1 MLPPHIWAA
10 VFSQLEDP
18 FDRTALAV
26 VSKTTARIAADTYRQ
41 SVPSTVCQRPIQLRA
56 VAMEARQAFKHR
68 KAEVFV
74 DIDSAN
80 NLWGLAHLETLQV
93 LFAHMREYADDRQGC
108 LTICI
113 PESVTKLACACQVPT
128 APGDERPPDLFL
140 IGLEHL
146 QNLKMLL
153 LSDQGDCVGLTVG
166 GMEGLS
172 ALQNLQEL
180 RIAKASVSGV
190 SAMQHSAI
198 NSSRA
203 AETQCH
209 RLHSSVLDHGF
220 HTVQTIDSG
229 HFVEE
234 LMPCADPSMCQQPPL
249 CLLWVELYVKES
261 VAGPVPA

>member
-1 MLPPHIWAA
+1 MAFNMLPPHIWAA

-80 NLWGLAHLETLQV
+80 NLWGLAYLETLQV
-93 LFAHMREYADDRQGC
+93 SFAHMREYADDRQGC

-140 IGLEHL
+140 TGLEHL
-146 QNLKMLL
+146 QNLKMLE

-198 NSSRA
+198 NLPVLQRLSVIDCTALSWIMDF
-203 AETQCH
+203 TQCKQLTQVILL
-209 RLHSSVLDHGF
+209 RNSCLVQIPACVNSLHFAYYGLNY
-220 HTVQTIDSG
+220 
-229 HFVEE
+229 
-234 LMPCADPSMCQQPPL
+234 M
-249 CLLWVELYVKES
+249 
-261 VAGPVPA
+261 